1 MSKPQTRFH
10 DELLALATAWDRSMV
25 ENDPKAIGQYMAE
38 DWTIIGSDGS
48 LGDKTTF
55 LGLVGSGVLRHD
67 VMTSE
72 DMHVRIYGD
81 TAVTVS
87 RGVSG
92 GTYQGRPFREVERV
106 SCVFVRQEGQWKCVL
121 THLSRWSAAP
131 AEGAAKKSIP

>member
-1 MSKPQTRFH
+1 MDRNIH
-10 DELLALATAWDRSMV
+10 DELMALAAEWDRSMV
-25 ENDPKAIGQYMAE
+25 ANDADAIGRYMAN

-48 LGDKTTF
+48 LGDKATF
-55 LGLVGSGVLRHD
+55 LELVKSGVLKHD

-72 DMHVRIYGD
+72 DMRVRVYGD

-106 SCVFVRQEGQWKCVL
+106 SCVFVRQEGQWRCVL
-121 THLSRWSAAP
+121 THLSRLSAGDTP
-131 AEGAAKKSIP
+131 

>member
-1 MSKPQTRFH
+1 MDRNVH
-10 DELLALATAWDRSMV
+10 DELTALATEWDRSMV
-25 ENDPKAIGQYMAE
+25 ENDVDTIGQYMAD

-48 LGDKTTF
+48 LGDKATF
-55 LGLVGSGVLRHD
+55 LALVKSGVLSHS

-72 DMHVRIYGD
+72 DMRVRIYGD

-106 SCVFVRQEGQWKCVL
+106 SCVFVRKEGEWKCVL
-121 THLSRWSAAP
+121 THLSRLAP
-131 AEGAAKKSIP
+131 GEAP